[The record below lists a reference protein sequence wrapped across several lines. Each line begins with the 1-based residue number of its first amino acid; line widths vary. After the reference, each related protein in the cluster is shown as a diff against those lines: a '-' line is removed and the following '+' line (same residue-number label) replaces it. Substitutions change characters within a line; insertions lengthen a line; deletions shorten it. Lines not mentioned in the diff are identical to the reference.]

1 MKQFLSIVL
10 RNQFNL
16 FYRFGYTSIPKSQ
29 LVEFDGN
36 INNETQQNII
46 EQFKKVTPFE
56 YDEEYLILHLE
67 KETTNESDFI
77 QFEIQDIVSV
87 YPLSQHAKIS
97 IEAKIDQRIRLE
109 NPIFET
115 ILPAIETEI
124 EKKEIE
130 KGISA
135 LWEICKIESPLEKYI
150 ANIGLENIF
159 KGLEH
164 RKHATKAN
172 SIQNGNYWEYLI
184 AYERY
189 DYFPNSTLGYFYDA
203 GQVFAYS
210 KGFKTFEGSQLHAF
224 LQKLNSEE
232 PKAKLRDIIN
242 FLEKEEQLKG
252 YVTQTTTSD
261 IKKYIVTPLYLMLR
275 DEIRKSDDIAQ
286 TKLFKN
292 LVYLKTFN
300 DSFNYAV
307 ILLGA
312 FFGFRKFYDI
322 YYEVL
327 NLRFYK
333 DFKTTQMQ
341 PIKEEQQEKVDTI
354 LETDN
359 SVKTV
364 TEEEQPKAE
373 QTKAEQTKAEQPK
386 AEQPK
391 AEQPKAEQLKEEQP
405 KEEQTKEEQT
415 KEEQT
420 KAEQPKAEQPKAEQ
434 PKAEQPKAEQLKE
447 EQPKEEQ
454 TKEEQTKEEQT
465 KAEQPK
471 AEQPKAEQLK
481 EEQPKEEQQEK
492 VDTIL
497 ETDNS
502 VKTVT
507 EEEQLNKNN
516 QKKNNQKKNNQ
527 KKNNQKKNN
536 QKKKQTENKNEEIA
550 TKTIP
555 EKEPNLDDKP
565 EAQFVEKKVET
576 EIEEVSNDS
585 NTQKNDKIKDDESI
599 IKKMIEQELEKETK
613 IKLSEIAEM
622 IKTKT
627 GKKVQIGFIEK
638 VAKQMN
644 GIELIKIGQAKG
656 VMRTTGNTRDLFN

>member
-87 YPLSQHAKIS
+87 YPLSQQAKTS

-364 TEEEQPKAE
+364 TEEEQ
-373 QTKAEQTKAEQPK
+373 
-386 AEQPK
+386 
-391 AEQPKAEQLKEEQP
+391 
-405 KEEQTKEEQT
+405 
-415 KEEQT
+415 
-420 KAEQPKAEQPKAEQ
+420 
-434 PKAEQPKAEQLKE
+434 
-447 EQPKEEQ
+447 
-454 TKEEQTKEEQT
+454 
-465 KAEQPK
+465 
-471 AEQPKAEQLK
+471 
-481 EEQPKEEQQEK
+481 
-492 VDTIL
+492 
-497 ETDNS
+497 
-502 VKTVT
+502 
-507 EEEQLNKNN
+507 LN
-516 QKKNNQKKNNQ
+516 KNNQ

>member
-16 FYRFGYTSIPKSQ
+16 FYRFGYTFIPKSQ

-67 KETTNESDFI
+67 KETTNESDCV

-87 YPLSQHAKIS
+87 YPLSQQAKTS

-189 DYFPNSTLGYFYDA
+189 DYFPNSILGYFYDA

-210 KGFKTFEGSQLHAF
+210 KGHTTFEGSQLHAF
-224 LQKLNSEE
+224 LQKLNSEKPE
-232 PKAKLRDIIN
+232 AKLPKIIE
-242 FLEKEEQLKG
+242 FLETEEQLKG

-261 IKKYIVTPLYLMLR
+261 IKKYIVSPIYLMLR

-286 TKLFKN
+286 TKLFMN
-292 LVYLKTFN
+292 LDYLKTFN

-333 DFKTTQMQ
+333 DFKKPLKQ
-341 PIKEEQQEKVDTI
+341 PEKEEQQEKVDTI

-364 TEEEQPKAE
+364 TEEEQPKE
-373 QTKAEQTKAEQPK
+373 EQPK
-386 AEQPK
+386 EK
-391 AEQPKAEQLKEEQP
+391 QLKEEQP
-405 KEEQTKEEQT
+405 KEEQLTKRKTT
-415 KEEQT
+415 K
-420 KAEQPKAEQPKAEQ
+420 
-434 PKAEQPKAEQLKE
+434 
-447 EQPKEEQ
+447 
-454 TKEEQTKEEQT
+454 
-465 KAEQPK
+465 
-471 AEQPKAEQLK
+471 
-481 EEQPKEEQQEK
+481 
-492 VDTIL
+492 
-497 ETDNS
+497 
-502 VKTVT
+502 
-507 EEEQLNKNN
+507 
-516 QKKNNQKKNNQ
+516 
-527 KKNNQKKNN
+527 
-536 QKKKQTENKNEEIA
+536 
-550 TKTIP
+550 
-555 EKEPNLDDKP
+555 
-565 EAQFVEKKVET
+565 
-576 EIEEVSNDS
+576 
-585 NTQKNDKIKDDESI
+585 KNDKIKDDAKVQSI
-599 IKKMIEQELEKETK
+599 IKKMIEQALEKKTE
-613 IKLSEIAEM
+613 IKLADIAAM
-622 IKTKT
+622 IKTET
-627 GKKVQIGFIEK
+627 GKTVQIRSIEK

-644 GIELIKIGQAKG
+644 GIEIIKIGKAKG
-656 VMRTTGNTRDLFN
+656 VKRTTGTLFNGQ